1 MSLRKLAVVQSTKF
15 LNTVLKRMYLSFVAN
30 SKFTS
35 PKSRPLIV
43 LMENCLIEMY
53 NLDHHTT
60 YQHGFVYIRQLA
72 VHLRTAMVQ
81 QKKDSYQTVYNWQYI
96 HCIELWC
103 RVLGDC
109 VSETLKPLI
118 YPLVQTTLGVMR
130 LIPTPRYYPLRFHCI
145 HSLNTLADKTNTL
158 IPVAPA
164 LLEVLDSTALRKKPR
179 PSTSKPV
186 SFSYIL
192 RVSKSQLQTKA
203 FQVSTILLLCVY
215 KFHANISMT

>member
-1 MSLRKLAVVQSTKF
+1 MLKSLIKVLISLWSESTDLARMVAFMSLRKLAVVQSTKF

-81 QKKDSYQTVYNWQYI
+81 QKKVLI
-96 HCIELWC
+96 ACIFL
-103 RVLGDC
+103 
-109 VSETLKPLI
+109 SEPM
-118 YPLVQTTLGVMR
+118 VV
-130 LIPTPRYYPLRFHCI
+130 
-145 HSLNTLADKTNTL
+145 
-158 IPVAPA
+158 
-164 LLEVLDSTALRKKPR
+164 
-179 PSTSKPV
+179 
-186 SFSYIL
+186 
-192 RVSKSQLQTKA
+192 
-203 FQVSTILLLCVY
+203 
-215 KFHANISMT
+215 